1 MFDNWGYKLAAL
13 VLAVLLW
20 FNVSA
25 AERRDQQ
32 VRTRLE
38 FELADSLWVPVQLPA
53 EVATIFQGRRNDVQ
67 RLLLDVPRIRYVID
81 SVTSPTMLVTLRP
94 DMVIYDR
101 TLSVRP
107 TDVRPSSVEIR
118 FERLVRREVLVEPV
132 IEATPAP
139 GHVLVG
145 DPVVDPPTVTLRGTE
160 SAVDTVASVMTERLS
175 VLNVTGS
182 ETHRLVLQLPA
193 GSSRFS
199 VEPRSVQVTIEA
211 DSLLERSLD
220 VPLRVLG
227 RAADEVQPDRDQVTV
242 RLRGPARALRALATS
257 SVNATL
263 RVDAVPE
270 SPVTLTVQIEL
281 PEGSDVDVVGL
292 VRVGITPVS
301 ELRTPSGMPTDSQPA
316 GSDGPPRTG
325 S

>member
-1 MFDNWGYKLAAL
+1 M
-13 VLAVLLW
+13 LAVLLW

-38 FELADSLWVPVQLPA
+38 FEVADSLWVPIELPA
-53 EVATIFQGRRNDVQ
+53 EVATIFQGRRSDVQ

-81 SVTSPTMLVTLRP
+81 TVTSPAMLVTLRP
-94 DMVIYDR
+94 EMVIYDR

-107 TDVRPSSVEIR
+107 TDVRPSSVELR
-118 FERLVRREVLVEPV
+118 FERRVTREVVVEAV

-139 GHVLVG
+139 GHVIVG
-145 DPVVDPPTVTLRGTE
+145 EPVVDPPTVTLRGTE
-160 SAVDTVASVMTERLS
+160 SAVDTVTSVMTERLS
-175 VLNVTGS
+175 LRNVTRS

-199 VEPRSVQVTIEA
+199 VEPRSVQVTVEA
-211 DSLLERSLD
+211 DSLLERSVE
-220 VPLRVLG
+220 VPLRAVG
-227 RAADEVQPDRDQVTV
+227 RSADAVRLDRDRVTV
-242 RLRGPARALRALATS
+242 RLRGPAREVRALSAASLAAT
-257 SVNATL
+257 V

-281 PEGSDVDVVGL
+281 PEGSEADVVGA
-292 VRVGITPVS
+292 VRVRVSPVS
-301 ELRTPSGMPTDSQPA
+301 EPDTPAGVPADSQPA
-316 GSDGPPRTG
+316 GTGDGPPEAF
-325 S
+325 